1 MQKFHFSIETA
12 TGIEIVKAFEN
23 KQFHKKSRSVE
34 QTGYYI
40 IAISLVDTVHHLFQ
54 FTIEHQ

>member
-23 KQFHKKSRSVE
+23 KQFHKKKA
-34 QTGYYI
+34 G
-40 IAISLVDTVHHLFQ
+40 L
-54 FTIEHQ
+54 